1 MKIGL
6 YENYKFT
13 NLYGGRSSST
23 PPGRT
28 ETNKLKG
35 LVKQRTGGVQPPQPP
50 PPPAICTTWRINI
63 ISTFMLT
70 LTIKYY
76 LECKEHAFLLTDE

>member
-35 LVKQRTGGVQPPQPP
+35 LVKERTGGVQPPQPP
-50 PPPAICTTWRINI
+50 PRQFALHGA
-63 ISTFMLT
+63 STLS
-70 LTIKYY
+70 LH
-76 LECKEHAFLLTDE
+76 LCLP